1 MSTAE
6 QQTKPD
12 GGASVSTDGLERMV
26 VLENPSG
33 VQIRE
38 DKKFNG
44 HYGAANAVCE
54 CGEELIVAPMI
65 FHADHKK
72 GDPVLVCGDHGVHG
86 YRFTELVQGR
96 QPAGSG
102 HRG

>member
-1 MSTAE
+1 MNTQKATPNTA
-6 QQTKPD
+6 
-12 GGASVSTDGLERMV
+12 GGASALTDGLERMV
-26 VLENPSG
+26 VLENSSG

-38 DKKFNG
+38 DKKFHG

-54 CGEELIVAPMI
+54 CGDVLIVAPMI
-65 FHADHKK
+65 FRADHKK
-72 GDPVLVCGDHGVHG
+72 GDPVMVCGDHGVHA

-96 QPAGSG
+96 QPADSG